1 MITRAGSSSAVSKAA
16 CLLPEVG
23 TPLYVHLPFCVEK
36 CTYCD
41 FFSVK
46 ADGQDLAGTV
56 DSILTEA
63 ARRAPSKPRTV
74 FLGGGT
80 PSLLPESELIRL
92 FEGLERCTEF
102 RASAVEV
109 TVECNPE
116 SLTLEKAVLL
126 RELGANR
133 LSIGFQSLDARI
145 LQLFGRVHTVD
156 QSFSAFADARAA
168 GFTRVN
174 VDLIYAVPGQTLDTW
189 LADLERVLALRPEHV
204 SAYSLAFEEGTV
216 LTNRLLAGQLAR
228 LPEDEELRFFRATRA
243 SLSGHG
249 YEPYE
254 ISNFSLSACLCVH
267 NLNYWRNGPYVGIGP
282 SAVSQIA
289 ATRFGNPRS
298 IDAWRRKI
306 SAGFAACWE
315 ESLPAIE
322 RLGETWWLGLRT
334 AEGVDPV
341 RARDVAGLGNEERDP
356 AESLA
361 QELVRE
367 GFLEGD
373 GQRYRLSERGLP
385 LADAVSCRFLEACT
399 TQVPKRSAARAS

>member
-1 MITRAGSSSAVSKAA
+1 MTARAGISSTVSKAGS
-16 CLLPEVG
+16 LLPEEG

-46 ADGQDLAGTV
+46 AVGQDLAGTV
-56 DSILTEA
+56 DALLAEA
-63 ARRAPSKPRTV
+63 NRRAPTKPRTV
-74 FLGGGT
+74 FVGGGT
-80 PSLLPESELIRL
+80 PSLLPGDELIRL
-92 FEGLERCTEF
+92 FEGLEQCTGF
-102 RASAVEV
+102 RTSAIEV

-116 SLTLEKAVLL
+116 SLTLEKALLL

-133 LSIGFQSLDARI
+133 LSIGFQSLDSGI

-156 QSFSAFADARAA
+156 QSFTAFSAARAA

-174 VDLIYAVPGQTLDTW
+174 VDLIYAVPGQSLESW

-216 LTNRLLAGQLAR
+216 LTKRLRSGELER
-228 LPEDEELRFFRATRA
+228 LSENEELRFFRQTRA
-243 SLSGHG
+243 SLCGHG

-254 ISNFSLSACLCVH
+254 ISNFSLTACLCAH
-267 NLNYWRNGPYVGIGP
+267 NLNYWRNGPYVGVGP
-282 SAVSQIA
+282 SAVSQIG

-298 IDAWRRKI
+298 IAAWRRKV
-306 SAGFAACWE
+306 SEGFAACWE
-315 ESLPAIE
+315 ETLPALE

-341 RARDVAGLGNEERDP
+341 EARKIAGLSDEEPDP
-356 AESLA
+356 AETLA
-361 QELVRE
+361 QELVWE
-367 GFLEGD
+367 GFLESD
-373 GQRYRLSERGLP
+373 GQRYRLSPRGLP
-385 LADAVSCRFLEACT
+385 LADAVSRRFLEACT
-399 TQVPKRSAARAS
+399 TQISKRSAARAP